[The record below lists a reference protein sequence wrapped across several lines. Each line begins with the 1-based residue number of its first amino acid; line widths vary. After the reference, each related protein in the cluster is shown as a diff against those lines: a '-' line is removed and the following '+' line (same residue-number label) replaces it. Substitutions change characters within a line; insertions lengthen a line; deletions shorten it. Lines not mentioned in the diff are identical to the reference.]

1 MLNVTYYFILRE
13 LHRKVEIVYEVHLGI
28 RHWNRI
34 SWMGSIG

>member
-1 MLNVTYYFILRE
+1 MLNVTYHFLLRE
-13 LHRKVEIVYEVHLGI
+13 LYRKGEVIYEVHLGI